1 MSIEVSPEEQ
11 KILDSIE
18 IPVRPKALLAVSEE
32 AEKSEPNFQVIVH
45 AISGDVSISSAVLKV
60 VNSAAFRRANAIS
73 SIDQA
78 LNMLGL
84 KRVLAVVNAVAV
96 RNAAKTDVNLEEF
109 WNFAS
114 TVAHASVVIAK
125 ELKRAH
131 FGDDVY
137 TLGLFHTAGV
147 PIMMNHFPSYAEFY
161 QKGEQEGWTLSID
174 KEKATFNTTH
184 TTIGALMA
192 KQWGLPESIVSAIY
206 NLHYADGV
214 FDDLT
219 MSETAQS
226 FIGILKMARHLSRD
240 YMQANCGE
248 DEWLQV
254 ENQIFK
260 FFKISEDKWLSI
272 RDAVNTA
279 LSEQD

>member
-1 MSIEVSPEEQ
+1 
-11 KILDSIE
+11 
-18 IPVRPKALLAVSEE
+18 
-32 AEKSEPNFQVIVH
+32 
-45 AISGDVSISSAVLKV
+45 
-60 VNSAAFRRANAIS
+60 
-73 SIDQA
+73 
-78 LNMLGL
+78 
-84 KRVLAVVNAVAV
+84 
-96 RNAAKTDVNLEEF
+96 
-109 WNFAS
+109 
-114 TVAHASVVIAK
+114 
-125 ELKRAH
+125 
-131 FGDDVY
+131 
-137 TLGLFHTAGV
+137 
-147 PIMMNHFPSYAEFY
+147 
-161 QKGEQEGWTLSID
+161 
-174 KEKATFNTTH
+174 
-184 TTIGALMA
+184 MA